1 MGLDVSNRWHFNKGS
16 FMIGYN
22 FQRDL
27 ETKTTSPIYVGGYR
41 TKEGAHHH
49 YQRNMHS
56 IFGQLAYHITE
67 KDEADFNFRETWTED
82 DSAGNGYDKFTPE
95 VAWTHSFNEETSLY
109 AKAGK
114 SFMMPT
120 FTQLYGGG
128 NIVGVPDLK
137 PETGN
142 HYEVGFKKN
151 IGNST
156 WRFDVFHYKIKNHID
171 ADSSKWPTVTYEN
184 TDIRNTGVELE
195 WSRRQN
201 DRLSYHMGIT
211 YGHPEKDSPL
221 RTIMN
226 GMITMAALSLTAAS
240 TIQAAN

>member
-56 IFGQLAYHITE
+56 IFGQLAYNITE

-95 VAWTHSFNEETSLY
+95 VTWTHSFNEDASLY

-137 PETGN
+137 PKREIIMKWDSRKILVIPPG
-142 HYEVGFKKN
+142 GLMS
-151 IGNST
+151 ST
-156 WRFDVFHYKIKNHID
+156 
-171 ADSSKWPTVTYEN
+171 T
-184 TDIRNTGVELE
+184 
-195 WSRRQN
+195 
-201 DRLSYHMGIT
+201 RLRIILMPIL
-211 YGHPEKDSPL
+211 P
-221 RTIMN
+221 N
-226 GMITMAALSLTAAS
+226 GP
-240 TIQAAN
+240 Q